1 MFKVLTAAS
10 LLFASFSIR
19 FEAAHEQTWND
30 ATTLSGDQQQWD
42 NFFRNSIK
50 AIGDSAA
57 KQWSTNNG
65 QTTIRYFDSTGSNGE
80 TAAWDVTGN
89 SDANNKQVEKV
100 VQVKTTPDPSNKNV
114 STVTKTT
121 FERNNLLAVSK
132 AAYAWSMC
140 THIV

>member
-19 FEAAHEQTWND
+19 IDAAHEQNWND

-42 NFFRNSIK
+42 SYFRNSIK
-50 AIGDSAA
+50 ALGDSAA
-57 KQWSTNNG
+57 KQWSTSNG
-65 QTTIRYFDSTGSNGE
+65 KTTIRYFDSTGSNGE
-80 TAAWDVTGN
+80 TVAWDITGN
-89 SDANNKQVEKV
+89 TDANNKQVEKV

-121 FERNNLLAVSK
+121 FQKNNLLDVSK
-132 AAYAWSMC
+132 TAYA
-140 THIV
+140 